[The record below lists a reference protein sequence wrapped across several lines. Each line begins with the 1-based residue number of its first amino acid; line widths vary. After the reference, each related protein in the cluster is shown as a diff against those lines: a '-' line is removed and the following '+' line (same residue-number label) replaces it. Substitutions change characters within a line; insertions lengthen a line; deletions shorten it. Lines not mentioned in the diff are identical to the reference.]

1 MQVINLTPHDIYI
14 IDEHDRRVV
23 TLPPPGSPE
32 RRAVRPPPSR
42 S

>member
-23 TLPPPGSPE
+23 TLPSAGIA
-32 RRAVRPPPSR
+32 RAESGKTPPSR